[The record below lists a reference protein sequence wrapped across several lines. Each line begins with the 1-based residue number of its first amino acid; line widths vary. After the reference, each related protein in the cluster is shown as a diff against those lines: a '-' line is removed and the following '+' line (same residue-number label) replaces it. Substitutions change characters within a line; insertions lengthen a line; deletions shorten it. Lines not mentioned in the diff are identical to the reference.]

1 MAVQQRKERAMV
13 TTETQQAT
21 MVVEPER
28 YRFTVE
34 EYHRMGE
41 AGILGPEDR
50 VELIDG
56 DIVTMSPIG
65 FRHANIVTNLT
76 ELFVDRR
83 AGRFRVSPQNPLGIG
98 ERSEFQP
105 DLVLIKGDE
114 PLGHQP
120 SPADV
125 VLVVEVS
132 DTTLRF
138 DLSVKLPRYAR
149 AGVPEV
155 WIVDVA
161 RDAIERYTNPR
172 DDGTFGRRDR
182 FGREDEI
189 QSATLPDL
197 KFRVQV
203 ALR

>member
-1 MAVQQRKERAMV
+1 MV
-13 TTETQQAT
+13 TAETQQAT
-21 MVVEPER
+21 VAAEPER

-41 AGILGPEDR
+41 TGILGPDDR

-76 ELFVDRR
+76 ELFVERR
-83 AGRFRVSPQNPLGIG
+83 AGRYRVSPQNPLGIG

-105 DLVLIKGDE
+105 DLVLVKGAD
-114 PLGHQP
+114 PLGKHP
-120 SPADV
+120 TPADI

-138 DLSVKLPRYAR
+138 DLNVKLPRYAR
-149 AGVPEV
+149 ARVPEV
-155 WIVDVA
+155 WIVDVG
-161 RDAIERYTNPR
+161 RDAIERFTGPK
-172 DDGTFGRRDR
+172 DDGTFERRDH
-182 FGREDEI
+182 FGRDDEI

-197 KFRVQV
+197 RFHVQ
-203 ALR
+203 AAIR

>member
-1 MAVQQRKERAMV
+1 V
-13 TTETQQAT
+13 TAATQQAT
-21 MVVEPER
+21 VAAEAER

-41 AGILGPEDR
+41 TGILGPDAR

-56 DIVTMSPIG
+56 DIVTLSPIG
-65 FRHANIVTNLT
+65 VRHANVVTNLT
-76 ELFVDRR
+76 ELFVMQA

-98 ERSEFQP
+98 QRSEFQP
-105 DLVLIKGDE
+105 DLVLVKGGE
-114 PLGHQP
+114 PLGHHP

-132 DTTLRF
+132 DTTLRY
-138 DLSVKLPRYAR
+138 DLNVKLPRYAR
-149 AGVPEV
+149 PRVPEV

-161 RDAIERYTNPR
+161 REAFERFTGPR
-172 DDGTFGRRDR
+172 DDGTFERRDR
-182 FGREDEI
+182 FGRDHEI

-197 KFRVQV
+197 RFHVRE
-203 ALR
+203 AIR